1 MVFTTRS
8 TQNDHIYYNALI
20 TNNTTN
26 LKIANFSETRQ
37 TALVDDPSSYYATIA
52 RFQVPTTQIP
62 LFSFIDG
69 SYSVT
74 LSFNGVPFTTDLI
87 YVRRDFGYPSEQFVF
102 DFQEM
107 IDMINTAFATSFT
120 NLKTAFPLAPPTVP
134 PFMLYDGIEVG
145 TSIRFEDQYDPAVA
159 SPTIEVY
166 MNSVLYSFFNNYL
179 TDYLSF
185 TADEA
190 VRFIV
195 KDNGN
200 NVVGT
205 DRIMRQEYATFY
217 NWSDFK
223 SLIITSNSLPIAS
236 EAIGTISGGQQ
247 GTNTQLSIIT
257 DFVPTQFGTSDS
269 ASKLVYSP
277 EPQYRL
283 LDMYS
288 NQSIRQL
295 DFQIRYQDKYDV
307 IRPIFLAPGQEAS
320 IKLLFVK
327 KHLFSNEY

>member
-1 MVFTTRS
+1 MVFTSRS
-8 TQNDHIYYNALI
+8 TQNDHIYYNAI
-20 TNNTTN
+20 IRNNTNNI
-26 LKIANFSETRQ
+26 KVAKFSETRQ
-37 TALVDDPSSYYATIA
+37 TALIDDPSSYYATIA
-52 RFQVPTTQIP
+52 RFQVPTTQLPI
-62 LFSFIDG
+62 FNFING

-74 LSFNGVPFTTDLI
+74 LTFNGVPFTTDLVF
-87 YVRRDFGYPSEQFVF
+87 VRRDFAYPDEQFIF
-102 DFQEM
+102 DYQEM

-120 NLKTAFPLAPPTVP
+120 ALKLAFPLAPPTVP
-134 PFMLYDGIEVG
+134 PFMLYNGHEVG

-166 MNSVLYSFFNNYL
+166 MNSVLFSFFNNYL
-179 TDYLSF
+179 IDYLSF

-205 DRIMRQEYATFY
+205 DRIMSQTYPTFY
-217 NWSDFK
+217 NWYDFK

-236 EAIGTISGGQQ
+236 EAIGAVVGGQS
-247 GTNTQLSIIT
+247 GLNTQLSIIT
-257 DFVPTQFGTSDS
+257 DFVPTQWGTNDT

-277 EPQYRL
+277 EPQYRY

-288 NQSIRQL
+288 NQSIRKL
-295 DFQIRYQDKYDV
+295 DFQILYEDKFGQ
-307 IRPIFLAPGQEAS
+307 IRPLFLAPGQEAS
-320 IKLLFVK
+320 IKMLFVK
-327 KHLFSNEY
+327 KDVVLGN